1 MAGHIESQ
9 PADERTRRSL
19 YLKCQENGWLMAGGY
34 SWQDDP
40 WLEEYPYEFS
50 EVANIDGLREAFRQ
64 GNWSIR
70 QGFLYD
76 DLAFVNQVDGGD
88 EWWTLKRVGRDG
100 GASDWLDFESWSF
113 RTLAEERALDGKDP
127 FANAIRSMQ
136 MATPGQCR
144 KLDYMLPDG
153 SPTWDFSKTV
163 ASSLDGAQR
172 ACRSF
177 SAETG
182 GYRLSVY
189 ERPSFRGF
197 ASEVFDLESKKIIQ
211 HSERIAS
218 ALDAAIAVQRTAALC
233 RDNGVHDPRQLADL
247 LPIEDRAQMA
257 IAVSRARSNAAP
269 SRAEHAKGI

>member
-9 PADERTRRSL
+9 PADETTRRSL
-19 YLKCQENGWLMAGGY
+19 YLKCQENGWLMVGGY

-50 EVANIDGLREAFRQ
+50 EVAGLDDLRQAFRQ

-88 EWWTLKRVGRDG
+88 EWWTLKRVGREG
-100 GASDWLDFESWSF
+100 AASDWLDFESWSF
-113 RTLAEERALDGKDP
+113 RTLAEERAHGGEDP

-136 MATPGQCR
+136 MATPEQCR

-163 ASSLDGAQR
+163 AGSFDGAQR
-172 ACRSF
+172 TCRSF
-177 SAETG
+177 SAEVG

-189 ERPSFRGF
+189 ERPSFQGF

-211 HSERIAS
+211 HSENIAS
-218 ALDAAIAVQRTAALC
+218 ALDAAVAAQRMSELC
-233 RDNGVHDPRQLADL
+233 RENGVHDPRQLADL
-247 LPIEDRAQMA
+247 LPIEDRAQAA
-257 IAVSRARSNAAP
+257 ISASRARPATAP
-269 SRAEHAKGI
+269 IRAKGASSI

>member
-19 YLKCQENGWLMAGGY
+19 YLKCQENGWLMVGGY

-50 EVANIDGLREAFRQ
+50 EVAGIDGLREAFRQ

-88 EWWTLKRVGRDG
+88 EWWTLKRVGREG
-100 GASDWLDFESWSF
+100 TPSDWLDFESWTFGPTAREVADSDHD
-113 RTLAEERALDGKDP
+113 A

-136 MATPGQCR
+136 MASPEQCR

-153 SPTWDFSKTV
+153 SPAWDFSKTV
-163 ASSLDGAQR
+163 AGSFDGAQR

-177 SAETG
+177 SAEMG
-182 GYRLSVY
+182 CYRLSVY
-189 ERPSFRGF
+189 KRPSFQGF

>member
-19 YLKCQENGWLMAGGY
+19 YLKCQENGWLMVGGY

-50 EVANIDGLREAFRQ
+50 EVAGIDGLREAFRQ

-88 EWWTLKRVGRDG
+88 EWWTLKRVGREG
-100 GASDWLDFESWSF
+100 AASDWLDFESWSF
-113 RTLAEERALDGKDP
+113 RTLAEERAHDGKDP

-136 MATPGQCR
+136 MASPEQCR

-153 SPTWDFSKTV
+153 SPAWDFSKTV
-163 ASSLDGAQR
+163 ASSFDGAQR

-177 SAETG
+177 SAEAG
-182 GYRLSVY
+182 GYRLSAY
-189 ERPSFRGF
+189 ERPSFQGF

-211 HSERIAS
+211 HSENNPS
-218 ALDAAIAVQRTAALC
+218 ALDAAIAAQKTASLC
-233 RDNGVHDPRQLADL
+233 RENGVHDPRQLADL
-247 LPIEDRAQMA
+247 LPIEDRAQAA
-257 IAVSRARSNAAP
+257 IAASRARATNAP
-269 SRAEHAKGI
+269 NRAKDARGI

>member
-19 YLKCQENGWLMAGGY
+19 YLKCQENGWLMVGGY
-34 SWQDDP
+34 SWQDDH

-50 EVANIDGLREAFRQ
+50 EVGGVEGLREAFRQ
-64 GNWSIR
+64 GNWAIR

-113 RTLAEERALDGKDP
+113 RTLAEERAHGGSDA
-127 FANAIRSMQ
+127 FVNAVRSMQ
-136 MATPGQCR
+136 MAAPGQCK

-153 SPTWDFSKTV
+153 SPTWDFTKTV
-163 ASSLDGAQR
+163 ASSFDGAR
-172 ACRSF
+172 RVCRSF

-182 GYRLSVY
+182 GYRLTVY
-189 ERPSFRGF
+189 ERPSFQGF
-197 ASEVFDLESKKIIQ
+197 SSEVFDLESKKIIQ
-211 HSERIAS
+211 HSERIGS
-218 ALDAAIAVQRTAALC
+218 ALDAAVAAQNTAALC
-233 RDNGVHDPRQLADL
+233 RENGVHDPRQLADL
-247 LPIEDRAQMA
+247 LPVEDRAQAA
-257 IAVSRARSNAAP
+257 IAASRARPTPAP
-269 SRAEHAKGI
+269 NRAKSARGI